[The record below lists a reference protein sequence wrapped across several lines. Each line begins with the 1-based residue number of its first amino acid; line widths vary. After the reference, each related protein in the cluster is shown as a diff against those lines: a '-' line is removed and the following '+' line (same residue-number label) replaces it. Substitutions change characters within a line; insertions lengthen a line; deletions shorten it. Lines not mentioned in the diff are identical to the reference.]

1 MRPSRVNWQLAASGG
16 LLALTALALAWELW
30 LAPLRPGG
38 SMLAWKALP
47 LAIALVCTLRGQRR
61 TFQWL
66 SMLILFYFTEGV
78 VRAWSEAG
86 MSRMLALIEIGLS
99 LWVYAASIAA
109 SRLGRGKAPAQSI
122 SAGNSADDSAP

>member
-1 MRPSRVNWQLAASGG
+1 MNWRRAVVAG
-16 LLALTALALAWELW
+16 LLALTLLSLAWELW

-47 LAIALVCTLRGQRR
+47 LAVALVYAARGERR

-86 MSRMLALIEIGLS
+86 MSRILASIEIALS
-99 LWVYAASIAA
+99 LWVYVGSIAA
-109 SRLGRGKAPAQSI
+109 SRAARPRAKPITTATDQDASR
-122 SAGNSADDSAP
+122 

>member
-1 MRPSRVNWQLAASGG
+1 MNWRRAVIAGLAALT
-16 LLALTALALAWELW
+16 LLSLAWELW

-47 LAIALVCTLRGQRR
+47 LAVALGYALRGERR

-78 VRAWSEAG
+78 VRAWSESG
-86 MSRMLALIEIGLS
+86 MSRTLASIEIGLS
-99 LWVYAASIAA
+99 LWVYAGSIAA
-109 SRLGRGKAPAQSI
+109 SRAARPATAATVTSTDRDAAP
-122 SAGNSADDSAP
+122 

>member
-1 MRPSRVNWQLAASGG
+1 MNARHAVAGG
-16 LLALTALALAWELW
+16 LLALALLALGWELW

-47 LAIALVCTLRGQRR
+47 LGIALVYALRGTRR

-78 VRAWSEAG
+78 VRAWSESG
-86 MSRMLALIEIGLS
+86 VSRTLAVTEIALS
-99 LWVYAASIAA
+99 LWVYIASIMA
-109 SRLGRGKAPAQSI
+109 SRAK
-122 SAGNSADDSAP
+122 